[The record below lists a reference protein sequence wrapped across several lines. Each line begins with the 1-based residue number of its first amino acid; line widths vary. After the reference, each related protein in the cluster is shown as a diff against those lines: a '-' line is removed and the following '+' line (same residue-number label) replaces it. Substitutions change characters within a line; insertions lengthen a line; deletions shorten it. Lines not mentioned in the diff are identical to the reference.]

1 MDGAE
6 DEGRGGVGA
15 DHLVEEPAG
24 LRVEAG
30 GAEGDGEVGK
40 GVGGRCRRREA
51 GAGPV
56 EEIQQE
62 LGVEAR
68 GGVAAAAE
76 KGG

>member
-62 LGVEAR
+62 LGVEVR
-68 GGVAAAAE
+68 GGVAAAE